1 MFLCVFDIVF
11 FIFLLLFCL
20 FLLVYFF
27 VFCFLFLLC
36 LIFEILCFCFHNSI
50 APFRIIICTWNLF
63 SICYIIQLWCLFWWV
78 FFSSLIVLEQT
89 KLLSKTYLWTFFFFS
104 FHRQVGMVL
113 SKLSSRIL
121 LNFEIN
127 FNRIKT
133 PNMNIEIDWRSFQF
147 GNQFNHFFLPI
158 NSIISYRHFVCVS
171 IWFMLLF
178 LPFDGQL
185 PSLSSRVV
193 NLSFFFVVVVESNG
207 TKYKSLECLQ
217 FAVRAS
223 FCRYTHTHKQ
233 LTSY

>member
-1 MFLCVFDIVF
+1 MMFVLMS
-11 FIFLLLFCL
+11 IFQLINCIRTNKIAEQNL
-20 FLLVYFF
+20 FLN
-27 VFCFLFLLC
+27 VF
-36 LIFEILCFCFHNSI
+36 S
-50 APFRIIICTWNLF
+50 
-63 SICYIIQLWCLFWWV
+63 
-78 FFSSLIVLEQT
+78 
-89 KLLSKTYLWTFFFFS
+89 FFS

>member
-1 MFLCVFDIVF
+1 MRFWYRLFHFFAAFLFVFVSF
-11 FIFLLLFCL
+11 
-20 FLLVYFF
+20 FF

-147 GNQFNHFFLPI
+147 GNQFNHFF
-158 NSIISYRHFVCVS
+158 
-171 IWFMLLF
+171 
-178 LPFDGQL
+178 
-185 PSLSSRVV
+185 
-193 NLSFFFVVVVESNG
+193 
-207 TKYKSLECLQ
+207 
-217 FAVRAS
+217 FA
-223 FCRYTHTHKQ
+223 HK
-233 LTSY
+233 